1 VADDFTERY
10 GDLINGSYDCV
21 DRVVL
26 NAFFSIGHNPGG
38 FRSWWRRLHGGS
50 DDQLDDAHLMRMA
63 GRFARRVKAWAAAN
77 GVPVI
82 FCTAGERK
90 HLIAEQY
97 LEENSVSPGVF
108 LVLAAKAPA
117 TVWKVHR
124 SARGAI
130 TRLEKKR
137 EHVCHYSFHIMDPV
151 FGHLVIKMSGH
162 PPFGAQV
169 ILNGHEYVAV
179 AAQAEGIGFTKEG
192 NCLTGIA
199 DPQGLA
205 RVADAWPRDAAI
217 GRLGQVCDGWI
228 YTACLC
234 FGLDL
239 AEQERSG
246 FRYGYSVYQA
256 EYSRNLLFKS
266 GAQME
271 VLFDRILDRTRSRLD
286 IPAIRTLFGL
296 KTRPH
301 RTRKA
306 GPPAQEIVLEKP
318 RYGLSWFRISFGRLQ
333 LKACTKGE
341 HVLRF
346 EATMHNAKELRCRR
360 SLDNFDQIID
370 RLAGMADRFTA
381 ALDCADI
388 GFLPDGVLDELPLPA
403 QAGASRIAGI
413 DLNKPRIRAALAA
426 ALALAPAPGGFIVA
440 EHAARV
446 RQITGHHGYTIRQA
460 AYDLRKLRGKQL
472 VDKPGRT
479 RRYHVPPPAARTIS
493 AMLTLRDHAIAP
505 DPGRSPYGPQA
516 QDLDRRRPRLRDL
529 ARYWPFVAGMRG
541 PSAAAAMGGGGGLA
555 AAVLVL
561 ATFLA
566 AVTIRRSGRL
576 VNRRAADRISVQ
588 RAPLRR

>member
-1 VADDFTERY
+1 VADDFSERY

-26 NAFFSIGHNPGG
+26 NAWFPMGVNPGG
-38 FRSWWRRLHGGS
+38 LRTWWRRLHGS
-50 DDQLDDAHLMRMA
+50 DDLLDSTHLMRMA
-63 GRFARRVKAWAAAN
+63 GRFARRVKAWAAAS
-77 GVPVI
+77 GVPLI

-90 HLIAEQY
+90 HLIAEDY
-97 LEENSVSPGVF
+97 LETHVVTTGVF
-108 LVLAAKAPA
+108 LILAAKAPA

-124 SARGAI
+124 SARGVI
-130 TRLEKKR
+130 TNIEKKR
-137 EHVCHYSFHIMDPV
+137 EYVYHYSFHIMDPA
-151 FGHLVIKMSGH
+151 FGHLTVKMSGH

-192 NCLTGIA
+192 NCFTGIA
-199 DPQGLA
+199 DPQRLA
-205 RVADAWPRDAAI
+205 QVADAWPQHAAI
-217 GRLGQVCDGWI
+217 GRLGQVCDRWI

-239 AEQERSG
+239 AEQQASG
-246 FRYGYSVYQA
+246 FRYAYSVYQA

-271 VLFDRILDRTRSRLD
+271 ALFDRVLDRTRSRLD

-306 GPPAQEIVLEKP
+306 GPPAQEIVIEKP

-333 LKACTKGE
+333 LKAYTKGE

-346 EATMHNAKELRCRR
+346 EATVHNTRELRCRR
-360 SLDNFDQIID
+360 SLDNFAEIITL
-370 RLAGMADRFTA
+370 LAGMADRFAT
-381 ALDCADI
+381 ALDCADT

-403 QAGASRIAGI
+403 QAGPRRVAGI
-413 DLNKPRIRAALAA
+413 DLNKPRIRAALSA
-426 ALALAPAPGGFIVA
+426 ALALAPAPGGFTAA

-446 RQITGHHGYTIRQA
+446 RQITGHDGYTTRQA

-479 RRYHVPPPAARTIS
+479 RRYHVPPAAARTIS
-493 AMLTLRDHAIAP
+493 ALLTLRDHVIAP
-505 DPGRSPYGPQA
+505 ILAGIRSP
-516 QDLDRRRPRLRDL
+516 R
-529 ARYWPFVAGMRG
+529 
-541 PSAAAAMGGGGGLA
+541 MGRKPKIW
-555 AAVLVL
+555 
-561 ATFLA
+561 T
-566 AVTIRRSGRL
+566 
-576 VNRRAADRISVQ
+576 AADRDYET
-588 RAPLRR
+588 LRIGMQTLFRHLGIETQPAAA